1 MMEGYTILSL
11 LLCLGVASAY
21 SNYDVRL
28 AGTGSNAA
36 NGRVEMFY
44 DGAWGTVCNDY
55 WGMNDAS
62 VVCKQL
68 GFSEGASAAIRS
80 PSPFGAGSGRVLL
93 STVACTGRENLLYD
107 CNAKKLDAAVN
118 CDHNRDAAVRC
129 RGTQTAVYREGALRL
144 AGSGSSANQ
153 GRVEVYANKQW
164 GTVCD
169 DYWGQNDANVVCR
182 QLGFIGAS
190 GFKRKAE
197 TFGQGTGAI
206 LLDNVNC
213 VGNEASIVDCPMN
226 DIGDEDCT
234 HSEDAG
240 VICRVPVRLAGSGSS
255 ANQGRVEVYAE
266 GQWGT
271 VCDDHWGQEDANVV
285 CRQLGFP
292 GASDF
297 TRMAETFGEG
307 TGAILLDNVNC
318 VGNEASIVD
327 CRMNDIGDE
336 DCTHSEDAGVIC
348 RAIRVAG
355 AKKIEGLGWGI
366 VEVYRDGQWGTVCGV
381 GFTEMDTNVACRQ
394 LGFPTPSSYYF
405 RHDQMKFFGAGTG
418 PISLTGVTCQGDEA
432 SIMDCDLSSTAMA
445 ACTHAVD
452 AEVLCKPATRKRE
465 GEDMETIHKIQEQ
478 LSAAEVSVA
487 QEEKKDVLQADLTIA
502 AAPVSDGKN
511 DEDLKEKD
519 VLQALSD
526 LLAELKDK

>member
-1 MMEGYTILSL
+1 MVDVALVFARHYMTFTNLWDLKKKRLVDESKSESASEHNENGDKKKKKKTKKSKKDKNRHLETPGCSHDDDDTAENSEERSSGETSKRKRDSSEEGLEEERAETSS
-11 LLCLGVASAY
+11 GKKKRKKS
-21 SNYDVRL
+21 SREDDVE
-28 AGTGSNAA
+28 
-36 NGRVEMFY
+36 NGE
-44 DGAWGTVCNDY
+44 A
-55 WGMNDAS
+55 
-62 VVCKQL
+62 
-68 GFSEGASAAIRS
+68 
-80 PSPFGAGSGRVLL
+80 PS
-93 STVACTGRENLLYD
+93 
-107 CNAKKLDAAVN
+107 
-118 CDHNRDAAVRC
+118 
-129 RGTQTAVYREGALRL
+129 TQTAVYREGALRL

-197 TFGQGTGAI
+197 TFGVGTGAI

-213 VGNEASIVDCPMN
+213 VGNEASIMDCPMN

-348 RAIRVAG
+348 RG
-355 AKKIEGLGWGI
+355 ESSKSPNKI
-366 VEVYRDGQWGTVCGV
+366 
-381 GFTEMDTNVACRQ
+381 
-394 LGFPTPSSYYF
+394 
-405 RHDQMKFFGAGTG
+405 
-418 PISLTGVTCQGDEA
+418 
-432 SIMDCDLSSTAMA
+432 
-445 ACTHAVD
+445 
-452 AEVLCKPATRKRE
+452 
-465 GEDMETIHKIQEQ
+465 
-478 LSAAEVSVA
+478 
-487 QEEKKDVLQADLTIA
+487 
-502 AAPVSDGKN
+502 
-511 DEDLKEKD
+511 
-519 VLQALSD
+519 
-526 LLAELKDK
+526 